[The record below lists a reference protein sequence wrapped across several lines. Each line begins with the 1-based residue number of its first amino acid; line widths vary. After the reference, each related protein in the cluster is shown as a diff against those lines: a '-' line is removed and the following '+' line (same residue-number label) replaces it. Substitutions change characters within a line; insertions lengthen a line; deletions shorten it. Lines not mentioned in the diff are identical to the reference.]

1 MPQPALKVEISFVS
15 APLATSPTWV
25 DVTAY
30 VRDSPGVSISRGR
43 QSSTG
48 TFSPGSCTF
57 SLDNRDRRFD
67 PQYASSPYN
76 GYLTPRRQVRVTA
89 TANAVATVIF
99 QGHLTGWPT
108 AYPFVGRDSTVRIEA
123 FDGLAWLAETIIPDA
138 VYAYA
143 NGLGDLS
150 SFFRYADTA
159 TWADEQG
166 AGDARLTQ
174 GVGAVGT
181 SPLAKGLTSEPVVFN
196 PPTNWAAGPRNL
208 SSSTFTMSFWLKT
221 TSTGLSSTAWM
232 SLLGAEVTGK
242 YLYRVGID
250 DTGAVRYIGND
261 ASPTFR
267 AEVSSSIPVNDGQPH
282 HVVIAHD
289 GNTSLRCY
297 VDGVDVSTGPAIVY
311 AGGIV
316 VQYIGAAM
324 GTTSDYNFTGEL
336 SDVAFY
342 RRVLTAAQVAT
353 LYGLGAGALAES
365 TGTRLTRILDAVGWP
380 ASWRDQ
386 TITSGLRGEC
396 YELNLT
402 GKSALAAGQ
411 EVADTEQGGLYAT
424 PTNKVCLLSRYH
436 SQEATVGKTSQ
447 ATFSD
452 DGSDIP
458 YTRFAGFDTRDIDM
472 ANDVSVSSVWG
483 TRQASNATSITN
495 YGRQS
500 TSVSTLLANV
510 NLVAD
515 MANGIVAA
523 RKDPQ
528 IRSGSFS
535 VALGALTAAQ
545 QSTVLGLDCGE
556 RITMEITPSGV
567 GSQIVKP
574 LILDRVDHD
583 ISADEWTV
591 SLAGSPVP
599 FGFFL
604 LDSSALDTGVLGY

>member
-1 MPQPALKVEISFVS
+1 MPQPVLKVEISFVS

-25 DVTAY
+25 DVSDY
-30 VRDSPGVSISRGR
+30 VRQSPGVSITRGR
-43 QSSTG
+43 QSSTS
-48 TFSPGSCTF
+48 TFSPASCTF

-99 QGHLTGWPT
+99 QGHITGWPT
-108 AYPFVGRDSTVRIEA
+108 AYPFVGKDSTVRIEA
-123 FDGLAWLAETIIPDA
+123 FDGLAWLAETIIPDQ

-143 NGLGDLS
+143 DGLGDLEA
-150 SFFRYADTA
+150 FFRFADTA
-159 TWADEQG
+159 VWADEQG

-181 SPLAKGLTSEPVVFN
+181 SPLAKGLTSEAVVFN
-196 PPTNWAAGPRNL
+196 PPTNWGASYRNTGAT
-208 SSSTFTMSFWLKT
+208 SFTFSFWLRT
-221 TSTGLSSTAWM
+221 TNTGLSGTAWL
-232 SLLGAEVTGK
+232 SLLGAEFAGSS
-242 YLYRVGID
+242 LYRVGID
-250 DTGAVRYIGND
+250 DTGVVRYDGFPFNPGFPG
-261 ASPTFR
+261 A
-267 AEVSSSIPVNDGQPH
+267 VSSSIAVNDGQPH
-282 HVVIAHD
+282 HVAIVHD

-297 VDGVDVSTGPAIVY
+297 VDGVDRSAAVDLQ
-311 AGGIV
+311 AGKLY
-316 VQYIGAAM
+316 VQWIGSAM
-324 GTTSDYNFTGEL
+324 VTTSDYNLIGEMQ
-336 SDVAFY
+336 DVAFY
-342 RRVLTAAQVAT
+342 TQALIDTEVAT
-353 LYGLGAGALAES
+353 LYGLGAGELAES

-386 TITSGLRGEC
+386 TVTSALRGEC
-396 YELNLT
+396 YELSLT

-411 EVADTEQGGLYAT
+411 EVAATEQGGLYCT
-424 PTNKVCLLSRYH
+424 PTNKVCLFSRYH

-452 DGSDIP
+452 DGADIP
-458 YTRFAGFDTRDIDM
+458 YTRFDGFNSRDIDM
-472 ANDVSVSSVWG
+472 ANDASVSSVWG
-483 TRQASNATSITN
+483 TRQASNATSITD

-500 TSVSTLLANV
+500 TNVRTLLANV
-510 NLVAD
+510 NLVND

-528 IRSGSFS
+528 IRSGAFS

-556 RITMEITPSGV
+556 QVTMEITPSGV

-583 ISADEWTV
+583 ISADGWTV

-604 LDSSALDTGVLGY
+604 LDTSSLDTGVLGY